1 MLQEAFENT
10 SQSFTSVYT
19 DLKQDHARINGILD
33 ASKQLLADGEKL
45 LSGEVTSKSNRHDI
59 VKKLR
64 NLLAYTM
71 IDLKAWW
78 IDEYLKAAE
87 ACGCN
92 IKLLQV
98 GYALTDEE
106 YWNWTKE
113 TNRNITEDSHVLKIA
128 LFVGSWMILEIGW
141 PLLVVFGVATAGSVW
156 SIPATIPCLFIA
168 MYGTVLVSGTNVV
181 RSLIVQLGN
190 RRDNLVKALFR
201 GYFGSLLSIA
211 VVLIVHTYF
220 LSHMPLLFRLPI
232 VYLLPIDGSVL
243 GTGGTVP
250 IPIPIGYSGLYMD
263 LLVTIIVY
271 AVGVTGSCIGSIE
284 ILQYLLR
291 ASREHGSYG
300 AILGVLILAVFP
312 AMNIYFSLVFLT
324 STLDLFG
331 RCISL
336 GV

>member
-1 MLQEAFENT
+1 MEREPLKRSLKRYYADKEARANKIMDPKKTNWESSGASLKGWMARF
-10 SQSFTSVYT
+10 SASL
-19 DLKQDHARINGILD
+19 DLPF
-33 ASKQLLADGEKL
+33 
-45 LSGEVTSKSNRHDI
+45 KS
-59 VKKLR
+59 
-64 NLLAYTM
+64 
-71 IDLKAWW
+71 
-78 IDEYLKAAE
+78 
-87 ACGCN
+87 
-92 IKLLQV
+92 
-98 GYALTDEE
+98 
-106 YWNWTKE
+106 
-113 TNRNITEDSHVLKIA
+113 IA
-128 LFVGSWMILEIGW
+128 IFVGSWMILEVGW
-141 PLLVVFGVATAGSVW
+141 PLLIVFGVATAGSVW

-190 RRDNLVKALFR
+190 GRDNLVKALFR

-211 VVLIVHTYF
+211 IVLIVHAYF
-220 LSHMPLLFRLPI
+220 HSHMPQLFLLRI

-284 ILQYLLR
+284 ILQYLLK

-300 AILGVLILAVFP
+300 AILGVLLLAVFP

>member
-1 MLQEAFENT
+1 MDGDRKEIERGP
-10 SQSFTSVYT
+10 
-19 DLKQDHARINGILD
+19 LKHHLGRYYA
-33 ASKQLLADGEKL
+33 
-45 LSGEVTSKSNRHDI
+45 
-59 VKKLR
+59 KKMDR
-64 NLLAYTM
+64 AYKTM
-71 IDLKAWW
+71 DPR
-78 IDEYLKAAE
+78 
-87 ACGCN
+87 
-92 IKLLQV
+92 
-98 GYALTDEE
+98 
-106 YWNWTKE
+106 E
-113 TNRNITEDSHVLKIA
+113 TNWNKSEASLKGWMAKFSAGLDLPFKSIA
-128 LFVGSWMILEIGW
+128 LFVGSWMILEVGW

-156 SIPATIPCLFIA
+156 SIPTTIPCLFIA

-190 RRDNLVKALFR
+190 GRDNMVKALFR

-211 VVLIVHTYF
+211 IVLIVHAYF
-220 LSHMPLLFRLPI
+220 HSHKPQLFLLPV
-232 VYLLPIDGSVL
+232 VYLLPIDGSIL

-250 IPIPIGYSGLYMD
+250 IPIPIGISGLYMD

-284 ILQYLLR
+284 ILQYLLN
-291 ASREHGSYG
+291 ASRKHGSYG

>member
-1 MLQEAFENT
+1 M
-10 SQSFTSVYT
+10 
-19 DLKQDHARINGILD
+19 DR
-33 ASKQLLADGEKL
+33 
-45 LSGEVTSKSNRHDI
+45 
-59 VKKLR
+59 
-64 NLLAYTM
+64 AYEIM
-71 IDLKAWW
+71 DP
-78 IDEYLKAAE
+78 
-87 ACGCN
+87 
-92 IKLLQV
+92 
-98 GYALTDEE
+98 
-106 YWNWTKE
+106 KE
-113 TNRNITEDSHVLKIA
+113 TNWERSGAFLKGWMAKFSASLDLPFKSIA
-128 LFVGSWMILEIGW
+128 TFVGSWMILEVGW
-141 PLLVVFGVATAGSVW
+141 PLLIVFGVATAGSVW

-190 RRDNLVKALFR
+190 GRDNLVKALFR

-220 LSHMPLLFRLPI
+220 RSHMPQLFLLPI

-263 LLVTIIVY
+263 LLVTVIVY

-284 ILQYLLR
+284 ILQYLLK
-291 ASREHGSYG
+291 ASRKHGSYG

-324 STLDLFG
+324 STLDLFR
-331 RCISL
+331 RCLSL

>member
-1 MLQEAFENT
+1 MEGDRTETEHESLERRLDRYYADKEAHAHKRMGSRKANWERSGT
-10 SQSFTSVYT
+10 SLKGWMAKFSASL
-19 DLKQDHARINGILD
+19 DLPF
-33 ASKQLLADGEKL
+33 
-45 LSGEVTSKSNRHDI
+45 KS
-59 VKKLR
+59 
-64 NLLAYTM
+64 
-71 IDLKAWW
+71 
-78 IDEYLKAAE
+78 
-87 ACGCN
+87 
-92 IKLLQV
+92 
-98 GYALTDEE
+98 
-106 YWNWTKE
+106 
-113 TNRNITEDSHVLKIA
+113 IA
-128 LFVGSWMILEIGW
+128 TFVGSWMILEVGW
-141 PLLVVFGVATAGSVW
+141 PLLIVFGVATAGSVW
-156 SIPATIPCLFIA
+156 SIPTTIPCLFIA

-190 RRDNLVKALFR
+190 GRDNLVKALFR

-211 VVLIVHTYF
+211 VVLIVHAYF
-220 LSHMPLLFRLPI
+220 RSHMPQLFWLPI

-250 IPIPIGYSGLYMD
+250 IPIPIGISGLYMD

-284 ILQYLLR
+284 ILQYLLN
-291 ASREHGSYG
+291 ASRKHGSYG
-300 AILGVLILAVFP
+300 AILGVLVLAVFP

>member
-1 MLQEAFENT
+1 MEGDRTEMEHESLE
-10 SQSFTSVYT
+10 
-19 DLKQDHARINGILD
+19 RRLD
-33 ASKQLLADGEKL
+33 RYYAD
-45 LSGEVTSKSNRHDI
+45 
-59 VKKLR
+59 
-64 NLLAYTM
+64 
-71 IDLKAWW
+71 
-78 IDEYLKAAE
+78 
-87 ACGCN
+87 
-92 IKLLQV
+92 
-98 GYALTDEE
+98 
-106 YWNWTKE
+106 KE
-113 TNRNITEDSHVLKIA
+113 THAYKRMGARNVNWESSGASLKGWMAKFSTGLDLPFKSIA
-128 LFVGSWMILEIGW
+128 LFVGSWMILEVGW
-141 PLLVVFGVATAGSVW
+141 PLLIVFGVATAGSVW

-201 GYFGSLLSIA
+201 GYFGSLLSIGI
-211 VVLIVHTYF
+211 VLIVHLYF
-220 LSHMPLLFRLPI
+220 RSHMPQLFRLPI

-250 IPIPIGYSGLYMD
+250 IPIPLGYSGRYMN

-284 ILQYLLR
+284 ILQYLLN

-324 STLDLFG
+324 STLDLFA